1 MDQIRAAWSR
11 RTDDEL
17 LRACFIEE
25 MAPDGRR
32 VVTELVTAKF
42 GSPDAY
48 VARYDDEQGAVIGVV
63 KVRGCDVDPSVKQQ
77 SLPLM
82 WGFVVVAANGIGFV
96 PGGHDDDAIGELGDF
111 FLGPLV
117 GRVGGSIVSSMKR
130 TAHPIHHLAGTGLP
144 VPLLARIDANSIW
157 LPHDRY
163 DEVMWGPDFGEV
175 SRGGERLFSVEPLE
189 DGEAIVAEWAASHH
203 VSFTAL
209 DPAPLLR

>member
-1 MDQIRAAWSR
+1 LRLTFGDNSSFLVDQIRAAWSR

-17 LRACFIEE
+17 LRACFVEE
-25 MAPDGRR
+25 LAPDGRR

-48 VARYDDEQGAVIGVV
+48 VARCDDEQGAVIGVV

-96 PGGHDDDAIGELGDF
+96 PG
-111 FLGPLV
+111 
-117 GRVGGSIVSSMKR
+117 R
-130 TAHPIHHLAGTGLP
+130 TAHPIDHLAGTGLP

-175 SRGGERLFSVEPLE
+175 SRRGERLFSVEPLE
-189 DGEAIVAEWAASHH
+189 DGEAIVAEWAASRH

-209 DPAPLLR
+209 DPARLLR